1 MQGLFEFQGR
11 LSRAD
16 KRPANPGSYCLQF
29 QLHGQARDS
38 KRDKVHWEEVLESVE
53 VAPGGFYRVVL
64 GRTQP
69 VDGKVFGRGVR
80 WMSVRVVRSGT
91 LDDENGSRSP
101 VVGQDTRL
109 YASIDRINQ
118 KIEDL
123 QGGLAEITSS
133 SPKAETFQT
142 RFNRMTE
149 NLSSV
154 NSRLTSIE
162 SGVEIAAIVR
172 RVESVTDRLA
182 TVDNE
187 GGRLERVEDELY
199 ELIGADGDV
208 IDLNERMDRLEGRA
222 PELIR
227 HLKERE
233 KSAPNQLRLEV
244 LRSQIDEAS
253 SQLESLTEQV
263 SALLTKDNKP
273 IIDPERMGMVKRSGD
288 VMTGGLTI
296 KRGGVDLLNGGLTCR
311 GATVST
317 LEASKV
323 VKASK
328 MLADSFELRG
338 EFTVDSATRGIQ
350 VRTIEGRQAS
360 ARRDG
365 ALHLNVRGG
374 AEVVIGNKASG
385 KGAEV
390 HGSIRADT
398 VVAQT
403 SGGVAQLF
411 RATSVL
417 TSGDVVRVNDAGERV
432 VRVRKLADPRI
443 LGVVTDQPGVQLGGE
458 VRTGFVVVAV
468 TGVVVARVDAS
479 QYPVKV
485 GDLLV
490 ASGTSGHAEV
500 GENAAPGTVL
510 GKAMAPLEKGVGMI
524 PVLLGGG

>member
-1 MQGLFEFQGR
+1 MQGLIEFQGR

-38 KRDKVHWEEVLESVE
+38 KRDKVYWEEVLESVE

-69 VDGKVFGRGVR
+69 VNGKVFGRGVR

-101 VVGQDTRL
+101 VVGQDVRL
-109 YASIDRINQ
+109 YASVETINK
-118 KIEDL
+118 KIEGL
-123 QGGLAEITSS
+123 QAGLKEVTSS
-133 SPKAETFQT
+133 SPKMEQFQT
-142 RFNRMTE
+142 RFNRLTE
-149 NLSSV
+149 NLAGL
-154 NSRLTSIE
+154 NSRVVSIE

-172 RVESVTDRLA
+172 RVESLTDRL
-182 TVDNE
+182 TSLDKDD
-187 GGRLERVEDELY
+187 GRLDRVEDELQD
-199 ELIGADGDV
+199 LIGPDGDV

-233 KSAPNQLRLEV
+233 KSAPEQL
-244 LRSQIDEAS
+244 
-253 SQLESLTEQV
+253 QLEDIRIQIQGVLEKLEAMSEEV
-263 SALLTKDNKP
+263 SALSTKTDATV
-273 IIDPERMGMVKRSGD
+273 DPDSLPMVKRSGD

-296 KRGGVDLLNGGLTCR
+296 NRGGLDVLSGGVTCR
-311 GATVST
+311 GAKVTT
-317 LEASKV
+317 LEASNA

-338 EFTVDSATRGIQ
+338 EFTVDSADRGIQ

-365 ALHLNVRGG
+365 ALHLNARGG
-374 AEVVIGNKASG
+374 AEVVIGNEASA

-390 HGSIRADT
+390 HGSVRADT
-398 VVAQT
+398 MVVQT
-403 SGGVAQLF
+403 TGGMAQLF

-417 TSGDVVRVNDAGERV
+417 TSGDVVRVNDTGERV

-443 LGVVTDQPGVQLGGE
+443 LGVVTDQPGVLLGGE
-458 VRTGFVVVAV
+458 LRTGMATVAV

-479 QYPVKV
+479 NRGIKV
-485 GDLLV
+485 GDLLI
-490 ASGTSGHAEV
+490 ASGTSGHAEAA
-500 GENAAPGTVL
+500 ENPSPGTVL
-510 GKAMAPLEKGVGMI
+510 GKALAPLEKGTGTI

>member
-29 QLHGQARDS
+29 QLHGQERDS
-38 KRDKVHWEEVLESVE
+38 KRDKVYWEEVLESVD
-53 VAPGGFYRVVL
+53 VAAGGFYRVVL
-64 GRTQP
+64 GRSQP

-91 LDDENGSRSP
+91 LDDENGARSP
-101 VVGQDTRL
+101 VIGQDVRL
-109 YASIDRINQ
+109 YASIDRIDG

-123 QGGLAEITSS
+123 QGKLSAVISS
-133 SPKAETFQT
+133 SPKTERFQT
-142 RFNRMTE
+142 RLNRLSDE
-149 NLSSV
+149 LSSL
-154 NSRLTSIE
+154 NSRMVSIE

-172 RVESVTDRLA
+172 RVESITDRLA
-182 TVDNE
+182 SLDKD
-187 GGRLERVEDELY
+187 GGRLDRVEDEVY

-208 IDLNERMDRLEGRA
+208 VDLNERMDRLEGRA

-227 HLKERE
+227 HLRERE
-233 KSAPNQLRLEV
+233 KSAPEQLRLDD
-244 LRSQIDEAS
+244 LRKQIQGTQV
-253 SQLESLTEQV
+253 QLEDLAEQV
-263 SALLTKDNKP
+263 STLSTKDDKSTV
-273 IIDPERMGMVKRSGD
+273 DPETLGVVMRSGD
-288 VMTGGLTI
+288 AMTGGLTI
-296 KRGGVDLLNGGLTCR
+296 NRGGLNVLSGGLNCK
-311 GATVST
+311 GANVTT
-317 LEASKV
+317 LEASNL
-323 VKASK
+323 VKATK

-374 AEVVIGNKASG
+374 AEVVIGNKASA

-390 HGSIRADT
+390 HGSIRAKS

-403 SGGVAQLF
+403 TGGVAQLF

-417 TSGDVVRVNDAGERV
+417 TPGDVVRVNDTGERV

-443 LGVVTDQPGVQLGGE
+443 LGVVTDQPGVLLGGE
-458 VRTGFVVVAV
+458 LRTGHVMVAV

-479 QYPVKV
+479 KHPIKV
-485 GDLLV
+485 GDLLI
-490 ASGTSGHAEV
+490 ASGTSGHAET
-500 GENAAPGTVL
+500 GENAVQGTVL
-510 GKAMAPLEKGVGMI
+510 GKAMAPLAKGAGMI

>member
-1 MQGLFEFQGR
+1 
-11 LSRAD
+11 
-16 KRPANPGSYCLQF
+16 
-29 QLHGQARDS
+29 
-38 KRDKVHWEEVLESVE
+38 
-53 VAPGGFYRVVL
+53 
-64 GRTQP
+64 
-69 VDGKVFGRGVR
+69 
-80 WMSVRVVRSGT
+80 
-91 LDDENGSRSP
+91 
-101 VVGQDTRL
+101 
-109 YASIDRINQ
+109 
-118 KIEDL
+118 
-123 QGGLAEITSS
+123 
-133 SPKAETFQT
+133 
-142 RFNRMTE
+142 
-149 NLSSV
+149 
-154 NSRLTSIE
+154 
-162 SGVEIAAIVR
+162 
-172 RVESVTDRLA
+172 
-182 TVDNE
+182 VDNE

-338 EFTVDSATRGIQ
+338 EFTVDSATRGLQ

-403 SGGVAQLF
+403 TGGVAQLF

>member
-38 KRDKVHWEEVLESVE
+38 KRDKVYWEEVLESVE

-64 GRTQP
+64 GRSQP

-101 VVGQDTRL
+101 VVGQDVRL
-109 YASIDRINQ
+109 YDSIDRINR
-118 KIEDL
+118 KIVDL
-123 QGGLAEITSS
+123 QEGLHQLTSS
-133 SPKAETFQT
+133 SPKMEKFQT
-142 RFNRMTE
+142 RFNRLTE
-149 NLSSV
+149 DLSSV
-154 NSRLTSIE
+154 NSRLVSIE
-162 SGVEIAAIVR
+162 AGIEIAAIVR
-172 RVESVTDRLA
+172 RVESITERL
-182 TVDNE
+182 TKVDKDD
-187 GGRLERVEDELY
+187 GRLDRVEDELY
-199 ELIGADGDV
+199 ELISADGDV
-208 IDLNERMDRLEGRA
+208 CDLNQRMDRLEGRA

-233 KSAPNQLRLEV
+233 ASAPEQLRLEG
-244 LRSQIDEAS
+244 LRNQIQDANV
-253 SQLESLTEQV
+253 QIESLAEQV
-263 SALLTKDNKP
+263 SALLAKDNKP
-273 IIDPERMGMVKRSGD
+273 NIDPETLGMVKRGGD

-296 KRGGVDLLNGGLTCR
+296 KRGGLDVLSGGLNCR
-311 GATVST
+311 GANVTT
-317 LEASKV
+317 LEASNV

-338 EFTVDSATRGIQ
+338 EFTVDSATRGLQ

-365 ALHLNVRGG
+365 ALHLNGRGG
-374 AEVVIGNKASG
+374 AEVVIGNKASA
-385 KGAEV
+385 KGADV
-390 HGSIRADT
+390 HGSIRAET

-403 SGGVAQLF
+403 TGGVAQLF

-417 TSGDVVRVNDAGERV
+417 KSGDVVRVNDTGERV

-443 LGVVTDQPGVQLGGE
+443 LGVVTNEPGVLLGGE
-458 VRTGFVVVAV
+458 VRTGSVMVAV
-468 TGVVVARVDAS
+468 TGVVEARVDAS
-479 QYPVKV
+479 KHPVEV
-485 GDLLV
+485 GDLLI
-490 ASGTSGHAEV
+490 ASGTSGHAEAA
-500 GENAAPGTVL
+500 ENPAPGTVL
-510 GKAMAPLEKGVGMI
+510 GKAMAPIAKGTGVI